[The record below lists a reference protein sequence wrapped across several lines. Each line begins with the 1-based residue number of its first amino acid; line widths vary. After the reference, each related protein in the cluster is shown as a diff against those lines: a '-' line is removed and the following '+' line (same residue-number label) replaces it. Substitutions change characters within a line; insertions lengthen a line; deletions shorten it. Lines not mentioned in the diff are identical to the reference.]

1 MRVLVISRYTNLVRH
16 RSEAEVFIG
25 LAKLGV
31 LITIMTN
38 SDSPFKNIFREAG
51 IKVIPHH
58 PESRFSYR
66 SVAPIRKELSNED
79 YDILH
84 LFNSKSIPAG
94 IRAARGINVKI
105 ITYRGAKGPYWHDLS
120 AYFSHFHPK
129 VNAVICISDYVKS
142 SLVKQRV
149 INSDKLHVIK
159 KGVDINWFHP
169 INKFEYAFKSINPN
183 CKIITCVAHLRP
195 VKGVDYLIQAT
206 QILEEFDDLHFVF
219 IGKGTDTNQFHQKI
233 SKLSNSSRLH
243 GIGDVEDIR
252 PHIKACDIYVQP
264 SISEGLAKTLIEAM
278 AYSKPIIATCS
289 GGPQEIIKDEVS
301 GKIVPVKDPKAIA
314 KAIKELNGDYK
325 YANKLGESAN
335 IFLLRELK
343 IESTIKKTLEVYK
356 TILKVSQG

>member
-16 RSEAEVFIG
+16 RSEAEIFIG
-25 LAKLGV
+25 LANLGV

-38 SDSPFKNIFREAG
+38 SDSPFKNIFRKEG

-66 SVAPIRKELSNED
+66 SVAPIRKELLNGD

-94 IRAARGINVKI
+94 IRAARGINLKI
-105 ITYRGAKGPYWHDLS
+105 ITYRGAKGHYWHDLS
-120 AYFSHFHPK
+120 AYFSHFHQK
-129 VNAVICISDYVKS
+129 VNAIVCISDYVKS

-149 INSDKLHVIK
+149 INADKLYVIK
-159 KGVDINWFHP
+159 KGVDINWLHP
-169 INKFEYAFKSINPN
+169 INEFKYAFKSINPN

-195 VKGVDYLIQAT
+195 VKGVDYLIQAA
-206 QILEEFDDLHFVF
+206 QILEEFEDLHFVF
-219 IGKGTDTNQFHQKI
+219 IGKGTDTKQFQQKI
-233 SKLSNSSRLH
+233 SKISNSSRLH

-252 PHIKACDIYVQP
+252 PHIKACDVYVQP

-278 AYSKPIIATCS
+278 AYSKPIIATRS

-314 KAIKELNGDYK
+314 EAIIELNSDYK
-325 YANKLGESAN
+325 NAKKLGAAAN
-335 IFLLRELK
+335 TFLLRELK
-343 IESTIKKTLEVYK
+343 IELTIKKTLDLYEK
-356 TILKVSQG
+356 I